1 MEIAADTKSPAKT
14 APKIQRPG
22 TLDKGVQA
30 EAGDDVEIRLP
41 LTGRPTPSVKVFR
54 DDVRVL
60 DTKHVACTV
69 EEDEIVLVIHSAVTE
84 DSGVYTVVAE
94 NEAGADDA
102 DIVVKVAG
110 NCSIRTTVRN
120 FKMVL
125 KRNSFFSN
133 TVTVKISDEVVVE
146 QQVLFEKFEFSQ

>member
-1 MEIAADTKSPAKT
+1 MEIAADTKSPAKKPAKT
-14 APKIQRPG
+14 APKIQRPV

-60 DTKHVACTV
+60 DTKHVTCTA
-69 EEDEIVLVIHSAVTE
+69 EEDEIVLVIHSAMVE

-110 NCSIRTTVRN
+110 NFSIRTTIFAKIKCR
-120 FKMVL
+120 
-125 KRNSFFSN
+125 SDFSKGGVHK
-133 TVTVKISDEVVVE
+133 TDG
-146 QQVLFEKFEFSQ
+146 F